1 MSIFSCS
8 IITLIWTRK
17 TTLSMPYDRN
27 VPYNELP
34 FLPPSKEVEED
45 ITILKKLVTAS
56 RALASVNASVL
67 RLPNPTMLVNT
78 VALREA
84 KSSTAIENIF
94 TTEDELYKAVSD
106 LIQEEKADVATKEV
120 LRYREA
126 LWEGYVKMNEKS
138 SIDQEVILGVF
149 REVKNTNA
157 SFRSPATQTII
168 KRGNSEFRSGE
179 TVYTPPRGEQLLQD
193 LMGNWVEYL
202 SNDSA
207 YPIDPLLKMC
217 ISHYQFEAIHPFAD
231 GNGRTGRILNQLYL
245 VNKKLLDLPVLYLS
259 KYIITYKEDYYYH
272 LGAVTQRGDW
282 KSWILFMLDAVEKT
296 SILTES
302 LIRDIITQMEATLAH
317 GKSKI
322 KWYSREINELIFSQ
336 PYLKS
341 KTLGSFMGVS
351 SRTTLTKY
359 FVELTAAKILFPKK
373 DGKEVYYVNEEL
385 VRILGD

>member
-1 MSIFSCS
+1 
-8 IITLIWTRK
+8 
-17 TTLSMPYDRN
+17 MPYDRN
-27 VPYNELP
+27 IPFNDLP
-34 FLPPSKEVEED
+34 LLPVSKEVEED
-45 ITILKKLVTAS
+45 ITVLKKLVTAS

-78 VALREA
+78 IALQEA

-106 LIQEEKADVATKEV
+106 LIQEERADSATKEV

-126 LWEGYVKMNEKS
+126 LWEGYATMKDKS
-138 SIDQEVILGVF
+138 RINQEVILGVF

-157 SFRSPATQTII
+157 GIRSPATQTII

-179 TVYTPPRGEQLLQD
+179 TVYTPPRGEKILQD
-193 LMGNWVEYL
+193 LMENWTEYL
-202 SNDSA
+202 GNDTNF
-207 YPIDPLLKMC
+207 PTDPLVKMC

-245 VNKKLLDLPVLYLS
+245 VNKRLLDLPVLYLS
-259 KYIITYKEDYYYH
+259 KYIIVHKEDYYYH

-282 KSWILFMLDAVEKT
+282 KSWILFMLEAVEKT
-296 SILTES
+296 SKLTED
-302 LIRDIITQMEATLAH
+302 LIHEIIVQMEATLAH

-322 KWYSREINELIFSQ
+322 KWYSKEVNELIFSQ

-341 KTLGSFMGVS
+341 KTLGELMGVS

-359 FVELTAAKILFPKK
+359 FSELAEAKILFPKK

>member
-1 MSIFSCS
+1 
-8 IITLIWTRK
+8 
-17 TTLSMPYDRN
+17 MPYDRN
-27 VPYNELP
+27 IPYNDLP
-34 FLPPSKEVEED
+34 FLPPAKEVEED
-45 ITILKKLVTAS
+45 IYILKKLVTAS

-78 VALREA
+78 IALQEA

-106 LIQEEKADVATKEV
+106 LIQEERADSATKEV

-126 LWEGYVKMNEKS
+126 LWEGYATMKDKTN
-138 SIDQEVILGVF
+138 ITQEVILGVF

-157 SFRSPATQTII
+157 GFRSPATQTII

-193 LMGNWVEYL
+193 LINNWIEYL
-202 SNDSA
+202 SNDHDF
-207 YPIDPLLKMC
+207 PIDPLLKMC

-272 LGAVTQRGDW
+272 LAGVTQRGDW
-282 KSWILFMLDAVEKT
+282 KAWILYMLEAIEKT
-296 SILTES
+296 SVLTED
-302 LIRDIITQMEATLAH
+302 LIRQIITQMEATLDH

-322 KWYSREINELIFSQ
+322 KWYSKEVNELIFSQ

-341 KTLGSFMGVS
+341 KTLGELMGVS

-359 FVELTAAKILFPKK
+359 FSELTEAKILFPKK
-373 DGKEVYYVNEEL
+373 DGKEVYYINEEL

>member
-1 MSIFSCS
+1 
-8 IITLIWTRK
+8 
-17 TTLSMPYDRN
+17 
-27 VPYNELP
+27 
-34 FLPPSKEVEED
+34 
-45 ITILKKLVTAS
+45 
-56 RALASVNASVL
+56 LASVNASVL

-78 VALREA
+78 IALQEA

-106 LIQEEKADVATKEV
+106 LIQEERADLATKEV

-126 LWEGYVKMNEKS
+126 LWEGFAKMNQKS
-138 SIDQEVILGVF
+138 SIDQEVIIGIF
-149 REVKNTNA
+149 REVKNTNS

-168 KRGNSEFRSGE
+168 KRGNSDFRSGE
-179 TVYTPPRGEQLLQD
+179 TIYTPPRGEKLIQD
-193 LMGNWVEYL
+193 LMENWMKYL
-202 SNDSA
+202 SDDIV

-231 GNGRTGRILNQLYL
+231 GNGRTGRILNQFYL
-245 VNKKLLDLPVLYLS
+245 VNKRLLDLPVLYLS
-259 KYIITYKEDYYYH
+259 KYIFTYKEDYYYH
-272 LGAVTQRGDW
+272 LGAVTQREDW
-282 KSWILFMLDAVEKT
+282 KAWILFMLDAVEQT

-302 LIRDIITQMEATLAH
+302 LIRDIFTQMEATLAH

-322 KWYSREINELIFSQ
+322 KWYSKEINELIFSQ

-341 KTLGSFMGVS
+341 KTLGSLMEVS

-359 FVELTAAKILFPKK
+359 FAELTAAKILFPKK

-385 VRILGD
+385 VWILGD

>member
-1 MSIFSCS
+1 
-8 IITLIWTRK
+8 
-17 TTLSMPYDRN
+17 MPYDRSI
-27 VPYNELP
+27 PYNELP
-34 FLPPSKEVEED
+34 LLPPAKQVEED
-45 ITILKKLVTAS
+45 ISVLKKLVTAS
-56 RALASVNASVL
+56 RSLASVNASFL

-78 VALREA
+78 IALQEA

-94 TTEDELYKAVSD
+94 TTEDELYKAVSGT
-106 LIQEEKADVATKEV
+106 IQEGRADSATKEV

-126 LWEGYVKMNEKS
+126 IWEGYEAMRGNS
-138 SIDQEVILGVF
+138 GITQEVILGVF

-157 SFRSPATQTII
+157 GFRSPATQTII

-179 TVYTPPRGEQLLQD
+179 TIYTPPRDEEILRD
-193 LMGNWVEYL
+193 LIENWIEYL
-202 SNDSA
+202 SNDSDF
-207 YPIDPLLKMC
+207 PTDPLLKMC

-259 KYIITYKEDYYYH
+259 KYIIINKENYYNH
-272 LGAVTQRGDW
+272 LGGVTQRGDW
-282 KSWILFMLDAVEKT
+282 KSWILYMLEAVEKT
-296 SILTES
+296 AILTEN
-302 LIRDIITQMEATLAH
+302 LILEIIVQMEATFEH

-322 KWYSREINELIFSQ
+322 KWYSKEVNELVFSQ

-341 KTLGSFMGVS
+341 KTLGERMGVS

-359 FVELTAAKILFPKK
+359 FSELADAKILIPKK
-373 DGKEVYYVNEEL
+373 DGKEIYYVNEEL

>member
-1 MSIFSCS
+1 
-8 IITLIWTRK
+8 
-17 TTLSMPYDRN
+17 MPYDRN
-27 VPYNELP
+27 VPYNELA

-45 ITILKKLVTAS
+45 ISILKKLVTAS

-78 VALREA
+78 IALQEA

-126 LWEGYVKMNEKS
+126 LWEGYAKMNEKS
-138 SIDQEVILGVF
+138 SVDQEVILGIF

-179 TVYTPPRGEQLLQD
+179 TVYTPPRGEKLLQD
-193 LMGNWVEYL
+193 LMGNWMEYL
-202 SNDSA
+202 RNDID

-217 ISHYQFEAIHPFAD
+217 ISHYQFEAVHPFAD

-259 KYIITYKEDYYYH
+259 KYIIAYKEDYYYH

-282 KSWILFMLDAVEKT
+282 KTWILFMLDAVEKT
-296 SILTES
+296 SILTED
-302 LIRDIITQMEATLAH
+302 LIREIITQMDATLAH

-322 KWYSREINELIFSQ
+322 KWYSKEINELIFSQ

-341 KTLGSFMGVS
+341 KSLGSFMGVS

-359 FVELTAAKILFPKK
+359 FLELTAAKILFPKK
-373 DGKEVYYVNEEL
+373 DGKVVYYVNEEL

>member
-1 MSIFSCS
+1 MA
-8 IITLIWTRK
+8 
-17 TTLSMPYDRN
+17 YDEN
-27 VPYNELP
+27 VPYNDLS
-34 FLPPSKEVEED
+34 FLPTSKEVEED

-78 VALREA
+78 IALQEA
-84 KSSTAIENIF
+84 KSSTEIENIF

-106 LIQEEKADVATKEV
+106 LIQEERADVATKEV

-126 LWEGYVKMNEKS
+126 LWDGFAKMNQKS

-149 REVKNTNA
+149 RKVKNSA
-157 SFRSPATQTII
+157 AGFRSPASQTII

-179 TVYTPPRGEQLLQD
+179 TIYTPPRGEKLLEN
-193 LMGNWVEYL
+193 LTKNWIEYL
-202 SNDSA
+202 SNDGDD
-207 YPIDPLLKMC
+207 PTDPLLKMC

-231 GNGRTGRILNQLYL
+231 RNGRTGRILNQLYL

-259 KYIITYKEDYYYH
+259 KYIITCKEDYYYH

-282 KSWILFMLDAVEKT
+282 KAWILFMLDAVEQT

-302 LIRDIITQMEATLAH
+302 LIRDIFTQMEATLAH

-322 KWYSREINELIFSQ
+322 KWYSKEINELIFSQ

-341 KTLGSFMGVS
+341 KTLGSLMGVS

-359 FVELTAAKILFPKK
+359 FAELTTAKILFPKK
-373 DGKEVYYVNEEL
+373 DGKEIYYVNEEL
-385 VRILGD
+385 VRILGG